1 MKQKHE
7 PRPARRHGRQKR
19 EPKAFAAGNR
29 ISGKII
35 KSFLLVRLLE
45 LLFLLFVFLIL
56 YLASKQYDT
65 VYYTVTD
72 LLKSVLGEAV
82 FRWGMENKLLAL
94 LIFWAVLFVLT
105 AFVFSISTLY
115 NFDKTWRSLSAVFS
129 DTQEVRHFSRR
140 FSDVEIALK
149 DMKHSVYR
157 SKQLAALS
165 EARKN
170 DLVMYLAHDLK
181 TPLTSVIGYL
191 SLLQESPNLPP
202 AQRAKYVEI
211 TLEKAYRLEMLIN
224 EFFEITRYNLQTITL
239 ERNRIDL
246 GMMVH
251 QIVDE
256 FYPMLMEKQLDVS
269 VEIEQRIVMLADAD
283 RIARVLDN
291 LLKNAVAYSY
301 PATTIR
307 IGAQIREGDVVIRVR
322 NHCDEIPP
330 DKLARL
336 FEKFFRADASRA
348 SGSGGSGLGLAI
360 SKQIVELHGG
370 TITAQ
375 STPQHTDFTVTLPY
389 VAADA

>member
-1 MKQKHE
+1 MKQNNEQTKH
-7 PRPARRHGRQKR
+7 AGRRSKP
-19 EPKAFAAGNR
+19 PKTFDPGER
-29 ISGKII
+29 ISTKVVR
-35 KSFLLVRLLE
+35 SFLLVRLLE
-45 LLFLLFVFLIL
+45 LLALLFLFLIL
-56 YLASKQYDT
+56 YLASKQYDE
-65 VYYTVTD
+65 VYVAVTGT
-72 LLKSVLGEAV
+72 LQSLLGEKL
-82 FRWGMENKLLAL
+82 FLWGMEHKISAF
-94 LIFWAVLFVLT
+94 LILWAALFVLT
-105 AFVFSISTLY
+105 AFVFSVSTLH

-129 DTQEVRHFSRR
+129 DEQEVRHFSRR

-157 SKQLAALS
+157 SKQLAALN

-191 SLLQESPNLPP
+191 TLLQETPDLPP
-202 AQRAKYVEI
+202 AQRAKYVDI

-239 ERNRIDL
+239 EKNRIDL
-246 GMMVH
+246 GMMVN

-256 FYPMLMEKQLDVS
+256 FYPMLKEKQLFVS
-269 VEIEQRIVMLADAD
+269 VELPQRIVMLADAE

-301 PATTIR
+301 PESTIR
-307 IGAQIREGDVVIRVR
+307 IGAQQKDGSVVIRVR
-322 NHCDEIPP
+322 NQCDEIPP

-375 STPQHTDFTVTLPY
+375 STPQYTDFTVTLPF
-389 VAADA
+389 VAAQA

>member
-1 MKQKHE
+1 MKQNNEQTKH
-7 PRPARRHGRQKR
+7 AGRRSKP
-19 EPKAFAAGNR
+19 PKTFDPGER
-29 ISGKII
+29 ISAKVVR
-35 KSFLLVRLLE
+35 SFLLVRLLE
-45 LLFLLFVFLIL
+45 LLALLFLFLIL
-56 YLASKQYDT
+56 YLASKQYDE
-65 VYYTVTD
+65 VYVAVTGT
-72 LLKSVLGEAV
+72 LQSLLGEKL
-82 FRWGMENKLLAL
+82 FLWGMEHKISAF
-94 LIFWAVLFVLT
+94 LILWAALFVLT
-105 AFVFSISTLY
+105 AFVFSVSTLH

-129 DTQEVRHFSRR
+129 DEREVRHFSRR

-157 SKQLAALS
+157 SKQLAALN

-191 SLLQESPNLPP
+191 TLLQETPDLPP
-202 AQRAKYVEI
+202 AQRAKYVDI

-239 ERNRIDL
+239 EKNRIDL
-246 GMMVH
+246 GMMVN

-256 FYPMLMEKQLDVS
+256 FYPMLKEKQLFVS
-269 VEIEQRIVMLADAD
+269 VELPQRIVMLADAE

-301 PATTIR
+301 PESTIR
-307 IGAQIREGDVVIRVR
+307 IGAQQKDGSVVIRVR
-322 NHCDEIPP
+322 NQCDEIPP

-348 SGSGGSGLGLAI
+348 SGLGGSGLGLAI

-375 STPQHTDFTVTLPY
+375 STPQYTDFTVTLPF
-389 VAADA
+389 VAAQA

>member
-1 MKQKHE
+1 MKQNNEQTKH
-7 PRPARRHGRQKR
+7 AGRRSKP
-19 EPKAFAAGNR
+19 PKTFDPGER
-29 ISGKII
+29 ISAKVLR
-35 KSFLLVRLLE
+35 SFLLVRLLE
-45 LLFLLFVFLIL
+45 LLALLFLFLIL
-56 YLASKQYDT
+56 YLASKQYDE
-65 VYYTVTD
+65 VYVAVTGT
-72 LLKSVLGEAV
+72 LQSLLGEKL
-82 FRWGMENKLLAL
+82 FLWGMEHKISAF
-94 LIFWAVLFVLT
+94 LILWAALFVLT
-105 AFVFSISTLY
+105 AFVFSVSTLH

-129 DTQEVRHFSRR
+129 DEREVRHFSRR

-157 SKQLAALS
+157 SKQLAALN

-191 SLLQESPNLPP
+191 TLLQETPDLPP
-202 AQRAKYVEI
+202 AQRAKYVDI

-239 ERNRIDL
+239 EKNRIDL
-246 GMMVH
+246 GMMVN

-256 FYPMLMEKQLDVS
+256 FYPMLMEKQLSVS
-269 VEIEQRIVMLADAD
+269 VEIAQRIVMLADAE

-301 PATTIR
+301 PESTIR
-307 IGAQIREGDVVIRVR
+307 IGAQQKDGSVVIRVR
-322 NHCDEIPP
+322 NQCDEIPP

-348 SGSGGSGLGLAI
+348 SGLGGSGLGLAI

-375 STPQHTDFTVTLPY
+375 STPQYTDFTVTLPF
-389 VAADA
+389 VAAQA

>member
-1 MKQKHE
+1 MKQNNEQTKH
-7 PRPARRHGRQKR
+7 AGRRSKP
-19 EPKAFAAGNR
+19 PKTFDPGER
-29 ISGKII
+29 ISAKVVR
-35 KSFLLVRLLE
+35 SFLLVRLLE
-45 LLFLLFVFLIL
+45 LLALLFLFLIL
-56 YLASKQYDT
+56 YLASKQYDE
-65 VYYTVTD
+65 VYVAVTGT
-72 LLKSVLGEAV
+72 LQSLLGEKL
-82 FRWGMENKLLAL
+82 FLWGMEHKISAF
-94 LIFWAVLFVLT
+94 LILWAVLFVLT
-105 AFVFSISTLY
+105 AFVFSVSTLH

-129 DTQEVRHFSRR
+129 DEQEVRHFSRR

-157 SKQLAALS
+157 SKQLAALN

-191 SLLQESPNLPP
+191 TLLQETPDLPP
-202 AQRAKYVEI
+202 AQRAKYVDI

-239 ERNRIDL
+239 EKNRIDL
-246 GMMVH
+246 GMMVN

-256 FYPMLMEKQLDVS
+256 FYPMLKEKQLFVS
-269 VEIEQRIVMLADAD
+269 VELPQRIVMLADAE

-301 PATTIR
+301 PESTIR
-307 IGAQIREGDVVIRVR
+307 IGAQQKDGSVVIRVR
-322 NHCDEIPP
+322 NQCDEIPP

-375 STPQHTDFTVTLPY
+375 STPQYTDFTVTLPF
-389 VAADA
+389 VAAQA

>member
-1 MKQKHE
+1 MKQNNEQTKH
-7 PRPARRHGRQKR
+7 AGRRSKP
-19 EPKAFAAGNR
+19 PKTFDPGER
-29 ISGKII
+29 ISTKVVR
-35 KSFLLVRLLE
+35 SFLLVRLLE
-45 LLFLLFVFLIL
+45 LLALLFLFLIL
-56 YLASKQYDT
+56 YLASKQYDE
-65 VYYTVTD
+65 VYVAVTGT
-72 LLKSVLGEAV
+72 LQSLLGEKL
-82 FRWGMENKLLAL
+82 FLWGMEHKISAF
-94 LIFWAVLFVLT
+94 LILWAALFVLT
-105 AFVFSISTLY
+105 AFVFSVSTLH

-129 DTQEVRHFSRR
+129 DEREVRHFSRR

-157 SKQLAALS
+157 SKQLAALN

-191 SLLQESPNLPP
+191 TLLQETPDLPP
-202 AQRAKYVEI
+202 AQRAKYVDI

-239 ERNRIDL
+239 EKNRIDL
-246 GMMVH
+246 GMMVN

-256 FYPMLMEKQLDVS
+256 FYPMLKEKQLFVS
-269 VEIEQRIVMLADAD
+269 VELPQRIVMLADAE

-301 PATTIR
+301 PESTIR
-307 IGAQIREGDVVIRVR
+307 IGAQQKDGSVVIRVR
-322 NHCDEIPP
+322 NQCDEIPP

-375 STPQHTDFTVTLPY
+375 STPQYTDFTVTLPF
-389 VAADA
+389 VAAQA

>member
-1 MKQKHE
+1 M
-7 PRPARRHGRQKR
+7 
-19 EPKAFAAGNR
+19 
-29 ISGKII
+29 
-35 KSFLLVRLLE
+35 
-45 LLFLLFVFLIL
+45 
-56 YLASKQYDT
+56 
-65 VYYTVTD
+65 
-72 LLKSVLGEAV
+72 
-82 FRWGMENKLLAL
+82 
-94 LIFWAVLFVLT
+94 
-105 AFVFSISTLY
+105 
-115 NFDKTWRSLSAVFS
+115 
-129 DTQEVRHFSRR
+129 
-140 FSDVEIALK
+140 
-149 DMKHSVYR
+149 
-157 SKQLAALS
+157 
-165 EARKN
+165 
-170 DLVMYLAHDLK
+170 
-181 TPLTSVIGYL
+181 
-191 SLLQESPNLPP
+191 QESPDLSP

-246 GMMVH
+246 GMMVN

-256 FYPMLMEKQLDVS
+256 FYPMLMEKQLDVT
-269 VEIEQRIVMLADAD
+269 VEIPQRIVLLADAD

-307 IGAQIREGDVVIRVR
+307 IGAQIRDNNVLIRVR

-348 SGSGGSGLGLAI
+348 STSGGSGLGLAI

-375 STPQHTDFTVTLPY
+375 STPQYTDFTVTLPY
-389 VAADA
+389 VAADEKTKKKSVPQGCFFFIFLLTNDGACV

>member
-1 MKQKHE
+1 M
-7 PRPARRHGRQKR
+7 
-19 EPKAFAAGNR
+19 
-29 ISGKII
+29 
-35 KSFLLVRLLE
+35 RLLE
-45 LLFLLFVFLIL
+45 LLALLFLFLIL
-56 YLASKQYDT
+56 YLASKQYDE
-65 VYYTVTD
+65 VYVAVTGT
-72 LLKSVLGEAV
+72 LQSLLGEKL
-82 FRWGMENKLLAL
+82 FLWGMEHKISAF
-94 LIFWAVLFVLT
+94 LILWAALFVLT
-105 AFVFSISTLY
+105 AFVFSVSTLH

-129 DTQEVRHFSRR
+129 DEQEVRHFSRR

-157 SKQLAALS
+157 SKQLAALN

-191 SLLQESPNLPP
+191 TLLQETPDLPP
-202 AQRAKYVEI
+202 AQRAKYVDI

-239 ERNRIDL
+239 EKNRIDL
-246 GMMVH
+246 GMMVN

-256 FYPMLMEKQLDVS
+256 FYPMLKEKQLFVS
-269 VEIEQRIVMLADAD
+269 VELPQRIVMLADAE

-301 PATTIR
+301 PESTIR
-307 IGAQIREGDVVIRVR
+307 IGAQQKDGSVVIRVR
-322 NHCDEIPP
+322 NQCDEIPP

-348 SGSGGSGLGLAI
+348 SGLGGSGLGLAI

-375 STPQHTDFTVTLPY
+375 STPQYTDFTVTLPF
-389 VAADA
+389 VAAQA

>member
-1 MKQKHE
+1 MKQNNEQTKH
-7 PRPARRHGRQKR
+7 AGRRSKP
-19 EPKAFAAGNR
+19 PKTFDPGER
-29 ISGKII
+29 ISVKII
-35 KSFLLVRLLE
+35 RSFLLVRLLE
-45 LLFLLFVFLIL
+45 LLALLFLFLIL
-56 YLASKQYDT
+56 YLASKQYDE
-65 VYYTVTD
+65 VYVAVTGT
-72 LLKSVLGEAV
+72 LQSLLGEKL
-82 FRWGMENKLLAL
+82 FLWGMEHKISAF
-94 LIFWAVLFVLT
+94 LILWAALFVLT
-105 AFVFSISTLY
+105 AFVFSVSTLH

-129 DTQEVRHFSRR
+129 DEREVRHFSRR

-157 SKQLAALS
+157 SKQLAALN

-191 SLLQESPNLPP
+191 TLLQETPDLPP
-202 AQRAKYVEI
+202 AQRAKYVDI

-239 ERNRIDL
+239 EKNRIDL
-246 GMMVH
+246 GMMVN

-256 FYPMLMEKQLDVS
+256 FYPMLMEKQLSVS
-269 VEIEQRIVMLADAD
+269 VEIAQRIVMLADAE

-301 PATTIR
+301 PESTIR
-307 IGAQIREGDVVIRVR
+307 IGAQQKDGSVVIRVR
-322 NHCDEIPP
+322 NQCDEIPP

-348 SGSGGSGLGLAI
+348 SGLGGSGLGLAI

-375 STPQHTDFTVTLPY
+375 STPQYTDFTVTLPF
-389 VAADA
+389 VAAQA

>member
-1 MKQKHE
+1 MKRTKEPTKKHN
-7 PRPARRHGRQKR
+7 RRAQ
-19 EPKAFAAGNR
+19 KAFAPGER
-29 ISGKII
+29 ISFKII
-35 KSFLLVRLLE
+35 RSFLFVRLMELLA
-45 LLFLLFVFLIL
+45 LLFLFLIL
-56 YLASKQYDT
+56 YLASKLYDDI
-65 VYYTVTD
+65 YYTVTGTLQN
-72 LLKSVLGEAV
+72 LLGKKL
-82 FRWGMENKLLAL
+82 FLWGMEHKISAF
-94 LIFWAVLFVLT
+94 LILWAVLFVLT
-105 AFVFSISTLY
+105 AFVFSVSTLH

-129 DTQEVRHFSRR
+129 DEKEVRHFSRR

-157 SKQLAALS
+157 SKQIAALN

-191 SLLQESPNLPP
+191 SLLQESPDLPP
-202 AQRAKYVEI
+202 AQRAKYVDI

-239 ERNRIDL
+239 EQNRIDL
-246 GMMVH
+246 GMMIH

-256 FYPMLMEKQLDVS
+256 FYPMLMEKQLEVS
-269 VEIEQRIVMLADAD
+269 VEINQRIVMLADAD

-301 PATTIR
+301 PQTVIR
-307 IGAQIREGDVVIRVR
+307 IGAQVSGNNVLIRVR

-348 SGSGGSGLGLAI
+348 SSSGGSGLGLAI

-375 STPQHTDFTVTLPY
+375 STPRYTDFTVTLPF
-389 VAADA
+389 VAAEA

>member
-1 MKQKHE
+1 MKQNNEQTKH
-7 PRPARRHGRQKR
+7 AGRRSKP
-19 EPKAFAAGNR
+19 PKTFDPGER
-29 ISGKII
+29 ISTKVVR
-35 KSFLLVRLLE
+35 SFLLVRLLE
-45 LLFLLFVFLIL
+45 LLALLFLFLIL
-56 YLASKQYDT
+56 YLASKQYDE
-65 VYYTVTD
+65 VYVAVTGT
-72 LLKSVLGEAV
+72 LQSLLGEKL
-82 FRWGMENKLLAL
+82 FLWGMEHKISAF
-94 LIFWAVLFVLT
+94 LILWAALFVLT
-105 AFVFSISTLY
+105 AFVFSVSTLH

-129 DTQEVRHFSRR
+129 DEQEVRHFSRR

-157 SKQLAALS
+157 SKQLVTLN

-191 SLLQESPNLPP
+191 TLLQETPDLPP
-202 AQRAKYVEI
+202 AQRAKYVDI

-239 ERNRIDL
+239 EKNRIDL
-246 GMMVH
+246 GMMVN

-256 FYPMLMEKQLDVS
+256 FYPMLKEKQLFVS
-269 VEIEQRIVMLADAD
+269 VELPQRIVMLADAE

-301 PATTIR
+301 PESTIR
-307 IGAQIREGDVVIRVR
+307 IGAQQKDGSVVIRVR
-322 NHCDEIPP
+322 NQCDEIPP

-348 SGSGGSGLGLAI
+348 SGLGGSGLGLAI

-375 STPQHTDFTVTLPY
+375 STPQYTDFTVTLPF
-389 VAADA
+389 VAAQA

>member
-1 MKQKHE
+1 MKQNNEQTKH
-7 PRPARRHGRQKR
+7 AGRRSKP
-19 EPKAFAAGNR
+19 PKTFDPGER
-29 ISGKII
+29 ISAKVVR
-35 KSFLLVRLLE
+35 SFLLVRLLE
-45 LLFLLFVFLIL
+45 LLALLFLFLIL
-56 YLASKQYDT
+56 YLASKQYDE
-65 VYYTVTD
+65 VYVAVTGT
-72 LLKSVLGEAV
+72 LQSLLGEKL
-82 FRWGMENKLLAL
+82 FLWGMEHKISAF
-94 LIFWAVLFVLT
+94 LILWAALFVLT
-105 AFVFSISTLY
+105 AFVFSVSTLH

-129 DTQEVRHFSRR
+129 DEREVRHFSRR

-157 SKQLAALS
+157 SKQLAALN

-191 SLLQESPNLPP
+191 TLLQETPDLPP
-202 AQRAKYVEI
+202 AQRAKYVDI

-239 ERNRIDL
+239 EKNRIDL
-246 GMMVH
+246 GMMVN

-256 FYPMLMEKQLDVS
+256 FYPMLKEKQLFVS
-269 VEIEQRIVMLADAD
+269 VELPQRIVMLADAE

-301 PATTIR
+301 PESTIR
-307 IGAQIREGDVVIRVR
+307 IGAQQKDGSVVIRVR
-322 NHCDEIPP
+322 NQCDEIPP

-375 STPQHTDFTVTLPY
+375 STPQYTDFTVTLPF
-389 VAADA
+389 VAAQA